1 MGFARLVR
9 TAALAHYV
17 TDHYL
22 KSAPR
27 ATWERIAHDVEGE
40 LEGVPR
46 PASHT
51 VAQAESAP
59 APPSV
64 AQ

>member
-1 MGFARLVR
+1 
-9 TAALAHYV
+9 V
-17 TDHYL
+17 TDHDL

-27 ATWERIAHDVEGE
+27 VTWERIAHDVEDE
-40 LEGVPR
+40 LESVPR

-51 VAQAESAP
+51 MAQAEAAP

-64 AQ
+64 AR

>member
-9 TAALAHYV
+9 TAALAHCV
-17 TDHYL
+17 TDHDL

-27 ATWERIAHDVEGE
+27 ATWERIAHDVEDE
-40 LEGVPR
+40 LESVPR

-51 VAQAESAP
+51 MAQAEAAP

-64 AQ
+64 AR